1 MEIECFEIKW
11 TGPYS
16 LSEIRNK
23 IEASDKGIYAVHKGK
38 DIFYIGMSSK
48 FGRRLTEH
56 KRNWA
61 HMLGEKGVAKLR
73 VFTGIVHWY
82 ESTTPSQDVNSTQ
95 LRAIESFLINYK
107 PNKPEGN
114 PDSDKKGY
122 HGKISPV
129 VVNTGK
135 AIKLD
140 KVIFHNSSIESLLK
154 SNMIPKKR
162 QSPSYY

>member
-1 MEIECFEIKW
+1 MAIECFEIKW

-16 LSEIRNK
+16 LDEIKNK
-23 IEASDKGIYAVHKGK
+23 TEADDKGIYAIHKGK
-38 DIFYIGMSSK
+38 EIFYIGMSSK
-48 FGRRLTEH
+48 FGSRLTDH
-56 KRNWA
+56 RRNWA

-73 VFTGIVHWY
+73 VLTGVVHWY
-82 ESTTPSQDVNSTQ
+82 ESTQPSQNVDRTQ
-95 LRAIESFLINYK
+95 LLAIESFLINYK

-114 PDSDKKGY
+114 PPSDKKGY
-122 HGKISPV
+122 RGKVSLVI
-129 VVNTGK
+129 VNTGK
-135 AIKLD
+135 AVKLD